1 MLAIKDWSKIFR
13 LLALGGSLLLLNAC
27 ALVETKR
34 HPGSFDASAVS
45 KASPNE
51 HDSSGF
57 SYFLPKKRIKISAT
71 GTLIL
76 PKEFA
81 EQLTKK
87 KAALI
92 KAEKNK
98 TDAKEKLD
106 KDEAILK
113 NLKNNKASQEAIN
126 EATKNRDLSKEE
138 FTTAEIADTKENK
151 ELNQLLDL
159 MKGTNPPKC
168 PVMKYSFKLELL
180 ESEPDPTAHFQASTK
195 HWPWR
200 DDEFTIMANEKGL
213 LSSTKLTST
222 DRTADILVEI
232 AKTISAVVMPGPRT
246 ASTEKQPEPEC
257 PATPEP
263 FVYENIFDPTIKEDV
278 EEINNHLT
286 KLASIKSKGTNGE
299 NVEEAIFNVK
309 VMGDKLTQE
318 SARKEG
324 YSTDFKQESDQG
336 DSLKG
341 LLYRRLLP
349 YIISVS
355 MKNGNEYIPMQS
367 SLVMLPNKGP
377 VSLLPYSAGPFVRT
391 VYDVKFNDGI
401 LTQWDQNKPSELLAA
416 VRIPIEL
423 LKAILSGPAEIIK
436 LRFDLSNEN
445 KKLLEAQK
453 TEIEAAKAL
462 QDLRDQINAQ
472 KIK

>member
-1 MLAIKDWSKIFR
+1 MLENWSKTFR
-13 LLALGGSLLLLNAC
+13 LLLLGSSLFLFNAC
-27 ALVETKR
+27 ALVETKM
-34 HPGSFDASAVS
+34 HPGSFNYSEVS
-45 KASPNE
+45 EASPFE

-57 SYFLPKKRIKISAT
+57 SYFLPKKRIKILAT

-76 PKEFA
+76 PKDFT

-92 KAEKNK
+92 EAEKNK
-98 TDAKEKLD
+98 AAAKEKFE

-113 NLKNNKASQEAIN
+113 KLKDINAGQEAIN
-126 EATKNRDLSKEE
+126 EATKNRDLSKREFMNAGDEE
-138 FTTAEIADTKENK
+138 TNKNK
-151 ELNQLLDL
+151 ELSELLDL

-213 LSSTKLTST
+213 LSSTKLIST

-232 AKTISAVVMPGPRT
+232 AKTISAVAMPVPTKVMALMPK
-246 ASTEKQPEPEC
+246 EEPKC
-257 PATPEP
+257 PPTPES
-263 FVYENIFDPTIKEDV
+263 FVYENIFDPTIAQDV
-278 EEINNHLT
+278 DKINDHLES
-286 KLASIKSKGTNGE
+286 LAQINSKG
-299 NVEEAIFNVK
+299 IFRVA
-309 VMGDKLTQE
+309 VMGDNLSREVK
-318 SARKEG
+318 SK
-324 YSTDFKQESDQG
+324 ESDKLYQPEFTLESNK
-336 DSLKG
+336 DFALRG

-349 YIISVS
+349 YVISVS
-355 MKNGNEYIPMQS
+355 MENSGEYIPIQS

-401 LTQWDQNKPSELLAA
+401 LTQWDQNKPSEILAA

-423 LKAILSGPAEIIK
+423 LKAIISGPAEIIK

-445 KKLLEAQK
+445 KKLLDAQK
-453 TEIEAAKAL
+453 AEIEAAKAL